1 MDPKPIKLTRARPA
15 YSHRRDPESGAA
27 AVEFALVVSLLL
39 FILMGTL
46 DYGFYFYLQHVTT
59 NAAREGARAASLHK
73 VTADAVT
80 DGCATLQNYLVAG
93 QLQSASC
100 AEGVTC
106 TVGAM
111 TPCAGIS
118 LEAPG
123 AIGFAR
129 YRVRIVYPAGSVTK
143 FLPSGLIPASA
154 VATSEMRF

>member
-1 MDPKPIKLTRARPA
+1 MDQKLITPPSARPVR
-15 YSHRRDPESGAA
+15 SVSRDPEKGAA

-39 FILMGTL
+39 FILLGTL
-46 DYGFYFYLQHVTT
+46 DYGFYFYLQHVAT

-93 QLQSASC
+93 QLQSSSC
-100 AEGVTC
+100 SEGAVC
-106 TVGAM
+106 TPGAM

-123 AIGFAR
+123 AVGFAR
-129 YRVRIVYPAGSVTK
+129 YRVHIVYPAGSLTK
-143 FLPSGLIPASA
+143 FLPSGFIPASA
-154 VATSEMRF
+154 IATSEMRF